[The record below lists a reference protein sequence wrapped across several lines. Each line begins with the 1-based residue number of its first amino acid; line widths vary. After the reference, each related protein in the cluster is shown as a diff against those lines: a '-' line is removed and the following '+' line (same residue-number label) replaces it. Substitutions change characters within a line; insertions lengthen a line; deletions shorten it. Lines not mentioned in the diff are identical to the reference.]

1 MSSALSWSQ
10 HIVFR
15 VMSSENLRGETIM
28 LLSVTN
34 LECFWFLSKTLGD
47 QKPVGHLSCPLRI
60 KVHKT
65 QQSECTALLCVVA

>member
-15 VMSSENLRGETIM
+15 VMSSENLRGDNNVALCDKSGMFSE
-28 LLSVTN
+28 
-34 LECFWFLSKTLGD
+34 FLSKTQGD
-47 QKPVGHLSCPLRI
+47 QKALGHLRI

-65 QQSECTALLCVVA
+65 QQSECAALLCVVT